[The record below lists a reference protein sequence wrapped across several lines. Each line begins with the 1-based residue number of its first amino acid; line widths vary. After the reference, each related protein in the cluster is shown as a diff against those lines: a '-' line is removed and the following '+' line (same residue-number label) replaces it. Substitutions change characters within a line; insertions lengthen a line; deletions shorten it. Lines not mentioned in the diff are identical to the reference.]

1 MKNEIHP
8 LKKINWGVIPI
19 ENYRG
24 VLVTKIIGGYTV
36 LGKKAKTEEA
46 VDEIIDKASE
56 TLLQSIKKI
65 AP

>member
-1 MKNEIHP
+1 MQNEIHP

-36 LGKKAKTEEA
+36 LGKKAKTEQM
-46 VDEIIDKASE
+46 VDDIIDKAKDN
-56 TLLQSIKKI
+56 LLESVKRVAK
-65 AP
+65 